1 MFVKALFTF
10 LTLFALVGCINTQQ
24 APETFYY
31 ILDSTPESTAH
42 TTAAK
47 TGENVKQ
54 IKVNPVVLPDYLN
67 QPNLVLKLSDHQ
79 IKIANYHFWAED
91 LRQSIQQVLIN
102 ELNLQNPQ
110 ITFAKVCSGA
120 CLTLDITID
129 HFYPTEDGNVLLAGT
144 YYRSDKSLQ
153 KRFVINKSLREGG
166 YDEAVPT
173 MRALLSELASEIK
186 Y

>member
-10 LTLFALVGCINTQQ
+10 LALFALVGCINTQQ

-31 ILDSTPESTAH
+31 ILDSTPQSAEH
-42 TTAAK
+42 TTTAK
-47 TGENVKQ
+47 TDGSVRH

-102 ELNLQNPQ
+102 ELNINNVAT
-110 ITFAKVCSGA
+110 TFAKICSGT

-129 HFYPTEDGNVLLAGT
+129 HFYPTEDGNVMLAGT
-144 YYRSDKSLQ
+144 YYLSDKQ
-153 KRFVINKSLREGG
+153 VVKRFVINKSLSKGG
-166 YDEAVPT
+166 YDEAVPVL
-173 MRALLSELASEIK
+173 RSLLSDLAKQIE
-186 Y
+186 